1 MRYRRNARLDPSQI
15 EDRRGGGGFG
25 GLPGGGIAV
34 GGGGLGLAGLVIYL
48 LLSALTGG
56 GGLSGPLGN
65 LDGSTVAQAPPGQ
78 VLGEECQTGAQANRR
93 EDCRIVADVNSVQD
107 YWQKLFDSNGRTYTI
122 SKTVFFTGSTDTGC
136 GAAST
141 DVGPIY
147 CPLDKHDYIDL
158 GFFDELRTRFGA
170 RGGPFAQAYV
180 LAHEYGHHV
189 QDLLGI
195 LGQGS
200 SQQGAEGRSVRTS
213 CKQTA
218 SPASGRTTPRRP
230 ATSPTSR
237 RRTSAT
243 CSTPRPPSATTG
255 SSRRHKDRSTPRRG
269 RTAPPRSASTGS
281 AAATRTASPQRA
293 TRSADV
299 SDLYPQLPRFPQPVA
314 LEDGKSYG

>member
-25 GLPGGGIAV
+25 GLPGGGLTV

-48 LLSALTGG
+48 LLSALSGG

-78 VLGEECQTGAQANRR
+78 VLGQECQTGAQANSR
-93 EDCRIVADVNSVQD
+93 EDCRIVADVNSVQS
-107 YWQKLFDSNGRTYTI
+107 YWQQLFDSNGRTYTVA
-122 SKTVFFTGSTDTGC
+122 KTVFFTGSTDTGC
-136 GAAST
+136 GPAST
-141 DVGPIY
+141 DVGPFY
-147 CPLDKHDYIDL
+147 CPVDNHVYIDL

-200 SQQGAEGRSVRTS
+200 SQQGAEGRSVRTELQAD
-213 CKQTA
+213 CFAGVWAHHATQTGYIA
-218 SPASGRTTPRRP
+218 NLT
-230 ATSPTSR
+230 
-237 RRTSAT
+237 
-243 CSTPRPPSATTG
+243 
-255 SSRRHKDRSTPRRG
+255 
-269 RTAPPRSASTGS
+269 
-281 AAATRTASPQRA
+281 Q
-293 TRSADV
+293 ADV
-299 SDLYPQLPRFPQPVA
+299 SDA
-314 LEDGKSYG
+314 LNAAAAVGDDRIQSETQGQVDPETWTHGSSAQRQHWFGLGYQTGKPSACDTFHGSI